1 MILPIDLRGIVPAE
15 ILNSLDPKGVQ
26 AVMRDIAEGARA
38 EWIRLAGKELR
49 SSAPDYLNSIQRV
62 KATRTYAV
70 VSLVGKRAMQIEE
83 GHARIEQKHGLL
95 GPKVPV
101 TEPPQKGKRQRYK
114 WTRAGRGGQR
124 VAQED
129 GFYRAIPFR
138 HATPGTRGQVGTPMG
153 DAYRGKL
160 GAESA
165 KLLGDAIYGEAKKQL
180 RGTKKNPAKPTLTD
194 PYGAKTRWG
203 ARLDTSEVVYKK
215 QPINVPKLKDY
226 HTTDIY
232 AGMYRM
238 QKTYESATQGYYQT
252 FRTISVDASGELVS
266 AKGKPK
272 HADSWVIPAK
282 EGKHIANRVAK
293 YVEQITADAFKAYA
307 EAITK

>member
-1 MILPIDLRGIVPAE
+1 MILPIDLRGLVPAATLDA
-15 ILNSLDPKGVQ
+15 LNPKAVQ

-38 EWIRLAGKELR
+38 EWIRLAGKELHG
-49 SSAPDYLNSIQRV
+49 SAPDYLNAIQRV
-62 KATRTYAV
+62 RATPTYAV

-83 GHARIEQKHGLL
+83 GHGRIEQKHGLL

-101 TEPPQKGKRQRYK
+101 TEPPAKGKRQRYK
-114 WTRAGRGGQR
+114 WTRAGRGGGR

-165 KLLGDAIYGEAKKQL
+165 KLLGKAVYSAAKKQL
-180 RGTKKNPAKPTLTD
+180 RGTKEEPVAPSLTD
-194 PYGAKTRWG
+194 PYGAKTKWG
-203 ARLDTSEVVYKK
+203 AQLDTSNVVYKR
-215 QPINVPKLKDY
+215 QPVDVPKLKDY

-232 AGMYRM
+232 SGMYRM
-238 QKTYESATQGYYQT
+238 QKEYESATQGYYQT

-266 AKGKPK
+266 GGGKPK
-272 HADSWVIPAK
+272 HPDAWVIPAK
-282 EGKHIANRVAK
+282 EGKHLAKRVTK
-293 YVEQITADAFKAYA
+293 YVKQITADAFKAYA